1 MCLTI
6 RRTVKHLLIQ
16 FVNKNQRRRSRGI
29 NYNRIIVIGLYQIIR
44 STDQRKRNDSQI
56 TIDRLCHVNLAP
68 KVTNDTCQST
78 KSRQMHSL
86 FSP

>member
-1 MCLTI
+1 MCLKI
-6 RRTVKHLLIQ
+6 RRTVEHLLIQ
-16 FVNKNQRRRSRGI
+16 FVNKNQSRRSRG
-29 NYNRIIVIGLYQIIR
+29 YQLVIGLYQIIR

>member
-1 MCLTI
+1 MTI
-6 RRTVKHLLIQ
+6 RRTVEHLLIQ
-16 FVNKNQRRRSRGI
+16 FVNKIQRRRSRR
-29 NYNRIIVIGLYQIIR
+29 YQLVIGLYQIIR